1 MRGKGGKM
9 ATATLRFYAELNEH
23 IPPDRRKVDFGVS
36 FEKGRSIGSLIESL
50 DLPPEEVD
58 LILANGEPVDF
69 SYVLQ
74 DGDRLSIYP
83 EFRTLKNG

>member
-1 MRGKGGKM
+1 M

-23 IPPDRRKVDFGVS
+23 LSRERRKVDSEVS
-36 FEKGRSIGSLIESL
+36 FEKGQSIGSLIESL